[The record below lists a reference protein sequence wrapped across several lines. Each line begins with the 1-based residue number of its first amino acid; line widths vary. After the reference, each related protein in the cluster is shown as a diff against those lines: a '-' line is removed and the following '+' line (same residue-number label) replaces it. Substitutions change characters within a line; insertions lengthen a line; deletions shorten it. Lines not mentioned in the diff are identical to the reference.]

1 MRIPS
6 YRPSYRPLSIALPP
20 LSASARPRPDDDARL
35 PPVAPPTNIAGTA
48 CLWKEYLD
56 AAPDSAAVAS
66 DATGGAAPGRNV
78 VPADNSADLPTCSED
93 EWAKNP
99 DGGRPDLR
107 RFDNATGQAVPY
119 VSIDG
124 NGSFEG
130 KYKYWP
136 DCKDFETDIHTTC
149 AELGE
154 PACPY
159 KPRKDSSLL
168 CEWKA
173 KGASNWMVDTTFNG
187 APVGS
192 SSRSN
197 SANKGAAGDWLRMAF
212 HDSGQFFLDGRHGS
226 GDDASLWYE
235 VNKDT
240 TSPKFRANFEMAAQT
255 FDTRKKVFRP
265 LNRCG
270 AKPEEACRF
279 PCEEICGYKDTST
292 FAHFNPTTGS
302 VDVSSAS
309 DCYGGFSSDEEA
321 AVVEVYAGEEPALK
335 TAERSAP
342 GGGDVL
348 TAPRPRGGGGAA
360 SSGSRPA
367 SRTTPVARLTTA
379 SHGAG
384 DAVAARLA
392 SRDSPGRSLLEAGGA
407 GRLGH
412 HAHDKTT
419 THDKLGGPDPFASW
433 VDNWDPTSSW
443 RPGGSSNLSLVECYG
458 QCTNRCNNTMTRE
471 AESDS
476 TFNTTSGSVSCV
488 VSMADSIQYAA
499 ASAVEVT
506 NGPKVLKYI
515 KPGRCDAATLDA
527 TFGLPSPHTQSV
539 KDMITGIPFFKNCH
553 CGGSEQLTTLSGSH
567 TLGHAHSRKISQE
580 CEDLI
585 PGSTERSRNMDVT
598 PFTFDNEYWKALV
611 TAKCPGRP
619 GSWKRI
625 RMDQY
630 PSCTSPYLT
639 DDWAK
644 SQGFENATHMFT
656 SENVFPINQTLQ
668 KIYEGSLFY
677 ETSPGDL
684 NNDLATC
691 VNVTSSNENTCS
703 STVCATAGCQTLE
716 DVAGCACD
724 ACDHDPLAHCTAK
737 STCGTFHSDQM
748 LWATRETSERV
759 LLYANDQD
767 AFFKD
772 WVNAHVR
779 MAHVGCESC
788 GPGSHETPNP
798 CQHHDGGHRDRGHS
812 TNARTN
818 ERTRRR

>member
-1 MRIPS
+1 M
-6 YRPSYRPLSIALPP
+6 
-20 LSASARPRPDDDARL
+20 
-35 PPVAPPTNIAGTA
+35 
-48 CLWKEYLD
+48 
-56 AAPDSAAVAS
+56 
-66 DATGGAAPGRNV
+66 
-78 VPADNSADLPTCSED
+78 
-93 EWAKNP
+93 
-99 DGGRPDLR
+99 R
-107 RFDNATGQAVPY
+107 RFDNATGRAEPES
-119 VSIDG
+119 SIDG
-124 NGSFEG
+124 DDTVAFG

-192 SSRSN
+192 PSRSN

-240 TSPKFRANFEMAAQT
+240 TSPMFRANFEMAAQT

-279 PCEEICGYKDTST
+279 PCEEICGYKDTSP

-321 AVVEVYAGEEPALK
+321 AVVEEYAGEEPALK

-360 SSGSRPA
+360 APGSRPA
-367 SRTTPVARLTTA
+367 SRTTPVVRSTTA

-392 SRDSPGRSLLEAGGA
+392 SRDSPGRSLLEAGSA
-407 GRLGH
+407 GRQPFGH
-412 HAHDKTT
+412 HAHDTTNTKT
-419 THDKLGGPDPFASW
+419 THDKLGRPDPFASW
-433 VDNWDPTSSW
+433 VDKWDPYSRW
-443 RPGGSSNLSLVECYG
+443 RPGGSLNLSPEKCYG
-458 QCTNRCNNTMTRE
+458 RCMKRCNNTMTRK
-471 AESDS
+471 AERDS
-476 TFNTTSGSVSCV
+476 TFNATSGSVSCV

-506 NGPKVLKYI
+506 DGPKVLKYI

-527 TFGLPSPHTQSV
+527 TFGLPSPHSQSV

-585 PGSTERSRNMDVT
+585 QGSTERSRNMDVT

-619 GSWKRI
+619 GRRKRI

-644 SQGFENATHMFT
+644 SQGFVNATDMFT
-656 SENVFPINQTLQ
+656 SENAFPSNQTLQ
-668 KIYEGSLFY
+668 KIYKDSLFY
-677 ETSPGDL
+677 EKSPGDD
-684 NNDLATC
+684 NDDLATC

-724 ACDHDPLAHCTAK
+724 TCDHDPLAHCTAK

-748 LWATRETSERV
+748 LWATRETSKQV

-798 CQHHDGGHRDRGHS
+798 CQHRDRGHS
-812 TNARTN
+812 TKARTN
-818 ERTRRR
+818 ERTNEMKIKSEHERDFLVK